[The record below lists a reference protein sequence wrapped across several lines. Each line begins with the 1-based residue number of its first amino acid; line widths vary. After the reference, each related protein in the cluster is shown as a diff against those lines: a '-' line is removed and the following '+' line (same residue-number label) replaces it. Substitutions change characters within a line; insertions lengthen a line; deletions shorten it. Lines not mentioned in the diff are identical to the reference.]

1 MAIFNSYVSLP
12 EGIFHHMSMIVYV
25 HPYERLMTIFE
36 DVRTIQLLT
45 SSHIFSFQ
53 NQTCFVGEPEKE
65 KTEIDWFSLLGE
77 NMCIWVKTLVPK
89 RYPKS

>member
-53 NQTCFVGEPEKE
+53 NQTC
-65 KTEIDWFSLLGE
+65 LLVSQKKK
-77 NMCIWVKTLVPK
+77 NRNWLVFIAWWEYVHMGQNPGTQTV
-89 RYPKS
+89 P